1 MANFNRFPGAVAVV
15 TGAASGIGRAAAERL
30 ADEGAIVY
38 ATDLSLEAV
47 TEAHAGRDNL
57 HPAALDVSDSSA
69 VDRVFERVAAEQ
81 GHVDAVVNS
90 AGISDSPRRIEAGLS
105 NDLEN
110 ITDEDFRMVIDIN
123 LTGTFFVTRAAVPLL
138 KKTGH
143 GGAIVNISSVG
154 ALANF
159 PLEAAYPA
167 AKAGVLGLTRATA
180 ALLAPDNIRVNAVAP
195 GATETAM
202 LPADP
207 ELRKSVVGLAPL
219 GRPATAAEMAATIV
233 YLLSDE
239 GSFLTGQTISPNGG
253 YVMR

>member
-1 MANFNRFPGAVAVV
+1 MANFNRFPGSVAVV

-38 ATDLSLEAV
+38 ATDLRLDAV
-47 TEAHAGRDNL
+47 TDAHAGCDNL
-57 HPAALDVSDSSA
+57 HPAAIDVSDSSA
-69 VDRVFERVAAEQ
+69 VDRLFERIAAEQ
-81 GHVDAVVNS
+81 GRVDAVVNS
-90 AGISDSPRRIEAGLS
+90 AGISDSPRRIKAGLG

-110 ITDEDFRMVIDIN
+110 ITDEDFRMVIDTN

-180 ALLAPDNIRVNAVAP
+180 ALQHPTTSASTPSH
-195 GATETAM
+195 
-202 LPADP
+202 PARPRPPCSRSIPNSESPWSTSRLSD
-207 ELRKSVVGLAPL
+207 
-219 GRPATAAEMAATIV
+219 GRPQPPRWQPPSSTSSVTKV
-233 YLLSDE
+233 HS
-239 GSFLTGQTISPNGG
+239 
-253 YVMR
+253 